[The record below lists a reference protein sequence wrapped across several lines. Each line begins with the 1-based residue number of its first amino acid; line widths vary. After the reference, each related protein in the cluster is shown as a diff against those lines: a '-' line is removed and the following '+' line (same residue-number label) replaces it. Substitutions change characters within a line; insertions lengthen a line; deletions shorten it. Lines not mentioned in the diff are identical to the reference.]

1 MKKTAKIAAWTALAS
16 IALLV
21 TLVLVWLNR
30 PVVRPTPPPMMAF
43 FIGPASFPPGPPDLE
58 RRVFLDANAT
68 APAQV
73 LGMLARTIPCSLKL
87 DPRVQ
92 RPVTLRVSNVTARTA
107 LSAICESIGC
117 RWQLAD
123 ATLRVDPAEPPPPIP
138 QGEVL
143 QQKLRTPLADL
154 DFKRVP
160 FRDALSAIA
169 RQSGIDLIVEKVD
182 PKTPVTV
189 DVSGE
194 PPLQALMKVVRAAG
208 WNYTGSTSVGWQGDR
223 PRIRFT
229 PKSKLE

>member
-1 MKKTAKIAAWTALAS
+1 MKRFGKIAAWTALAS
-16 IALLV
+16 IAVLV

-30 PVVRPTPPPMMAF
+30 PIARPMPFPMTAF
-43 FIGPASFPPGPPDLE
+43 FTASSSYGPPDLE
-58 RRVFLDANAT
+58 RRVFLDANAS

-73 LGMLARTIPCSLKL
+73 LAMLARTIPCTLKL

-117 RWQLAD
+117 RWQLVD

-138 QGEVL
+138 QGEL
-143 QQKLRTPLADL
+143 IQQKLRTPLGDL

-160 FRDALSAIA
+160 FRDAVNAIA
-169 RQSGIDLIVEKVD
+169 RQSGIDIIVEKVD

-189 DVSGE
+189 DVSDE
-194 PPLQALMKVVRAAG
+194 LPLQALMKVVRAAG
-208 WNYTGSTSVGWQGDR
+208 WRYVTMGSVSWQGDR
-223 PRIRFT
+223 PTMRFT
-229 PKSKLE
+229 PDSKLE